1 MKHIFRLTAVL
12 ATILGIISCNSAK
25 EETDRKFPGISAS
38 PEKGWF
44 PLAAETPARI
54 ILDNEDYPV
63 VRIASG
69 MLADDVERITGM
81 RPETIECYDI
91 ESFADTPAVITGTIG
106 RSRIIDSLAA
116 EGIIDVSEIEGRGES
131 CIISTISI

>member
-12 ATILGIISCNSAK
+12 ATIHSIITCTCAK
-25 EETDRKFPGISAS
+25 EDTDKRFPEISES
-38 PEKGWF
+38 PGKGWF
-44 PLAAETPARI
+44 PLSAEIPARI

-81 RPETIECYDI
+81 RPEMIECYDI
-91 ESFADTPAVITGTIG
+91 ESLAHHF
-106 RSRIIDSLAA
+106 RSRRRNPCMD
-116 EGIIDVSEIEGRGES
+116 
-131 CIISTISI
+131 